1 MANDD
6 MALVREYAD
15 SNSEQAFAKLVSRNI
30 NLVYSVARR
39 QVRDPHLAEEITQSV
54 FIILAR
60 KAGSLSSKTILSGW
74 LCRTA
79 RYISANT
86 VKTQRHRQIRE
97 HESHMQS
104 IVDEP
109 DPSVWGQL
117 APMLDDALNCLG
129 AKEHDAVVL
138 RFVDGKEFKE
148 VGAALGST
156 EDAARMRINRAIEK
170 LRKFFAKRG
179 VTVSAAAIAGAIGA
193 NSIQAAPAGLGV
205 TITAA
210 ALSGTSVT
218 TAAFIAATK
227 AIAMTTFQK
236 TIVGTTVAVL
246 AAAAIY
252 KAREA
257 SRLRALELALQSQQ
271 WASPQQ
277 VRVFQAKQVES
288 LRQLEALRADNARLN
303 RNTEELL
310 RLRGKVSQMQSAAAQ
325 SNQNQFE
332 SLASTWASRANQVK
346 EYLEQTPEEAIPELQ
361 LLSSADWLRE
371 IQPVYWWKGETNDF
385 KFVLGVLRT
394 HAKARLAR
402 GIGRALGNYLIA
414 NQGQLPGTVMEL
426 KPYLN
431 LQYTDN
437 VPVTDEMLQ
446 RYELIYSGN
455 VNVLPPTEPLI
466 LESGITQKAQYDAL
480 FKIGAFALSSKKI
493 DPLGADSQE
502 DGIAT
507 RPEELKKLFAG
518 Q

>member
-6 MALVREYAD
+6 MALVREYAG
-15 SNSEQAFAKLVSRNI
+15 SNSEQAFATLVSRHI
-30 NLVYSVARR
+30 NLVYSVALR
-39 QVRDPHLAEEITQSV
+39 QVRNAHVAEEITQSV

-60 KAGSLSSKTILSGW
+60 KANSLSPKTILSGW

-79 RYISANT
+79 RYVSANT

-104 IVDEP
+104 IVNEP
-109 DPSVWGQL
+109 DLSVWSKI

-129 AKEHDAVVL
+129 AKEHDALVL
-138 RFVDGKEFKE
+138 RFFDDKEFKE
-148 VGAALGST
+148 VGAALGTT

-170 LRKFFAKRG
+170 LRKFFAKRS
-179 VTVSAAAIAGAIGA
+179 VTLSAAAITGAIAG
-193 NSIQAAPAGLGV
+193 NSVQAAPAGLGV

-218 TAAFIAATK
+218 TAAVIAATK

-246 AAAAIY
+246 AAAWIY
-252 KAREA
+252 EAREA
-257 SRLRALELALQSQQ
+257 SQLRALELALQAQQ

-277 VRVFQAKQVES
+277 VRVLQAKQTES
-288 LRQLEALRADNARLN
+288 SRQLEALRADNERLN

-346 EYLEQTPEEAIPELQ
+346 QYLEQSPEEAIPELQ

-402 GIGRALGNYLIA
+402 GMGRALGDYLIA
-414 NQGQLPGTVMEL
+414 NQGQLPETVVEL
-426 KPYLN
+426 KPYFN
-431 LQYTDN
+431 LRYTDN
-437 VPVTDEMLQ
+437 MPVTDDMLQ
-446 RYELIYSGN
+446 RYALIHTGN
-455 VNVLPPTEPLI
+455 VNALPATEPLI
-466 LESGITQKAQYDAL
+466 LESGMIQKAQYDSL
-480 FKIGAFALSSKKI
+480 FKIGAFAVTSNKI
-493 DPLGADSQE
+493 DPLGQDTQE
-502 DGIAT
+502 DGIAA